1 MSKNHESNGVDI
13 HDSEQIQS
21 SDLRVSTTSKI
32 ATQPIIDHVDR
43 VMESMDTIAED
54 HLFGEPTLITQTEID
69 DIAKN
74 IATIEHVPKI
84 NRLGAVFSEALTGND
99 AFAEKDGI
107 SDIEVMFSKILTG
120 KSRKGINQGVK
131 NSAKNKSRSAE
142 ILEVFEVLGDE
153 NISIHQNADLTEL
166 DDIIKNI
173 TKIEN
178 GATNI
183 IDTVDDSDLD
193 REFKNLFEQL
203 DSSADIGQLKLLA
216 FKNIMDVCSNP
227 LAISCYK
234 GFLNHPKSSNKRIS
248 KNEDNFNVFGSSD
261 NIFFDS
267 NQNFGFL
274 MANYFTESLDSFMDG
289 SIKDQIPHSVLV
301 GKAASAFE
309 YVLINDFLRA
319 LPGTSFM
326 RKSQE
331 EKDFKNELTDAV
343 KLMSKILVIDQHLSI
358 IKHSK
363 ETAGNILNS
372 AMIKKHSSAYNEA
385 FNLLNLAITTTHDEK
400 LSEIISQETDEE
412 QKFLELQ
419 ELAAIEKTLIQ
430 KASDFRDFI
439 MSRDYY
445 ISAEEMNLLNEL
457 IENDLVSQQFAAVI
471 KKKEDIKNR
480 HEQLQREQ
488 EQREAKAKRAARLAI
503 LREQSSSLFDEYSQ
517 IDKKYDVSV
526 AELRNRE
533 PEIDDLSDAFYSA
546 LYVKKRNQRDTAV
559 SMERRRKVRN
569 LLIVILGSKAENTPI
584 SDHASQVFQDS
595 LKLKSLNEQIDIA
608 SENSLVPARE
618 TLLSQL
624 HYLDKLIE
632 KGNAE
637 RVIEQA
643 LNGNDLLIPIAEFIA
658 DYTNHKQ

>member
-13 HDSEQIQS
+13 YDSEQIQN

-54 HLFGEPTLITQTEID
+54 HLFGEPTLITQAEID

-107 SDIEVMFSKILTG
+107 SDIEVMYSKILAG

-309 YVLINDFLRA
+309 HVLVNDFLRA

-358 IKHSK
+358 IKHLK
-363 ETAGNILNS
+363 EITGNILNS

-608 SENSLVPARE
+608 SENSLVPAKE
-618 TLLSQL
+618 TLLPQL

>member
-107 SDIEVMFSKILTG
+107 SDIEVMFSKILAG

-193 REFKNLFEQL
+193 KEFKNLFEQL

-234 GFLNHPKSSNKRIS
+234 GFLNYPKSSNKSIS

-309 YVLINDFLRA
+309 YVLINDFLRD

-372 AMIKKHSSAYNEA
+372 AMIRKHSSAYNEA

-400 LSEIISQETDEE
+400 LSDIISQETDEE

-546 LYVKKRNQRDTAV
+546 LYVKKRNQRDTAA

-569 LLIVILGSKAENTPI
+569 LLIVILGSKAETTPI

-608 SENSLVPARE
+608 SENSLVPAKE
-618 TLLSQL
+618 TLLPQL

>member
-1 MSKNHESNGVDI
+1 MSKNYESNGVDM

-54 HLFGEPTLITQTEID
+54 HLFGEPTLITQAEID

-309 YVLINDFLRA
+309 HILVNDFLRA

-569 LLIVILGSKAENTPI
+569 LLIVILGSKAETTPI

-595 LKLKSLNEQIDIA
+595 LKLKSLNEQIELA
-608 SENSLVPARE
+608 SENSLVPAKE
-618 TLLSQL
+618 TLLPQL

>member
-1 MSKNHESNGVDI
+1 
-13 HDSEQIQS
+13 
-21 SDLRVSTTSKI
+21 
-32 ATQPIIDHVDR
+32 
-43 VMESMDTIAED
+43 
-54 HLFGEPTLITQTEID
+54 
-69 DIAKN
+69 
-74 IATIEHVPKI
+74 
-84 NRLGAVFSEALTGND
+84 
-99 AFAEKDGI
+99 
-107 SDIEVMFSKILTG
+107 
-120 KSRKGINQGVK
+120 
-131 NSAKNKSRSAE
+131 
-142 ILEVFEVLGDE
+142 
-153 NISIHQNADLTEL
+153 
-166 DDIIKNI
+166 
-173 TKIEN
+173 
-178 GATNI
+178 
-183 IDTVDDSDLD
+183 
-193 REFKNLFEQL
+193 
-203 DSSADIGQLKLLA
+203 
-216 FKNIMDVCSNP
+216 
-227 LAISCYK
+227 
-234 GFLNHPKSSNKRIS
+234 
-248 KNEDNFNVFGSSD
+248 
-261 NIFFDS
+261 
-267 NQNFGFL
+267 

-309 YVLINDFLRA
+309 HILVNDFLRA

-569 LLIVILGSKAENTPI
+569 LLIVILGSKAETTPI

-595 LKLKSLNEQIDIA
+595 LKLKSLNEQIELA
-608 SENSLVPARE
+608 SENSLVPAKE
-618 TLLSQL
+618 TLLPQL

>member
-1 MSKNHESNGVDI
+1 
-13 HDSEQIQS
+13 
-21 SDLRVSTTSKI
+21 
-32 ATQPIIDHVDR
+32 
-43 VMESMDTIAED
+43 
-54 HLFGEPTLITQTEID
+54 TLITQTEID

-84 NRLGAVFSEALTGND
+84 NRLGAVFSEALTGNV

-120 KSRKGINQGVK
+120 KSRKGINQVVK

-142 ILEVFEVLGDE
+142 ILQVFEILGDDS
-153 NISIHQNADLTEL
+153 ISIHQNAELTEL
-166 DDIIKNI
+166 DDIIKKI
-173 TKIEN
+173 TKIEK

-183 IDTVDDSDLD
+183 IDTADDSDLD

-234 GFLNHPKSSNKRIS
+234 GFLNNPKYISKRIK
-248 KNEDNFNVFGSSD
+248 KNKDNFDVFDSSD

-267 NQNFGFL
+267 NQNYGFL
-274 MANYFTESLDSFMDG
+274 MANYFTDSLDVFMDG
-289 SIKDQIPHSVLV
+289 AIKDQIPHSALV
-301 GKAASAFE
+301 GRAASAFE
-309 YVLINDFLRA
+309 HVLVNDFLRA
-319 LPGTSFM
+319 LPGTPFM

-331 EKDFKNELTDAV
+331 EKDFKNELTEAV

-358 IKHSK
+358 IKQSK
-363 ETAGNILNS
+363 ESAGNILNS
-372 AMIKKHSSAYNEA
+372 AMIKKHASAYNEA

-471 KKKEDIKNR
+471 KQKEDIKNR
-480 HEQLQREQ
+480 QEQLQREQ
-488 EQREAKAKRAARLAI
+488 EQREAKARQAARLAI
-503 LREQSSSLFDEYSQ
+503 LRERSSSLFDEYHQ
-517 IDKKYDVSV
+517 IDNKYNVSV
-526 AELRNRE
+526 SELRNRE
-533 PEIDDLSDAFYSA
+533 PEIDDLIDAFYNA
-546 LYVKKRNQRDTAV
+546 LYVKKRNQTETAV
-559 SMERRRKVRN
+559 SMERRRKARN
-569 LLIVILGSKAENTPI
+569 LLIVILGSKSETTST
-584 SDHASQVFQDS
+584 SDHASQIFQDS
-595 LKLKSLNEQIDIA
+595 LKLKSLNEQIELA
-608 SENSLVPARE
+608 SENSLVPAKE
-618 TLLSQL
+618 TLLPQM
-624 HYLDKLIE
+624 HYLDRLIE

-637 RVIEQA
+637 RVIEEA
-643 LNGNDLLIPIAEFIA
+643 LSGNDLLIPIAEFLT
-658 DYTNHKQ
+658 DYIRLRQEQ

>member
-142 ILEVFEVLGDE
+142 ILEVFEVLGDD

-595 LKLKSLNEQIDIA
+595 LKLKSLNKQIDIA
-608 SENSLVPARE
+608 SENSLVPAKE
-618 TLLSQL
+618 TLLPQL

>member
-595 LKLKSLNEQIDIA
+595 LKLKSLNKQIDIA
-608 SENSLVPARE
+608 SENSLVPAKE
-618 TLLSQL
+618 TLLPQL